1 MAKKKKTVPNES
13 SPESVAE
20 REEDLNFEKALSE
33 VEAIVGELES
43 GSLGLSESLE
53 QYEEGIRQ
61 LKRCH
66 QLLDSAEQRVSLLA
80 GFDADGNPVQE
91 VFSADSSSE
100 RSNRNA
106 SGKGGDRKSA
116 KKTKASAENGE
127 LHQDNQTTDDAGD
140 HLF

>member
-1 MAKKKKTVPNES
+1 MAKKKKMSPKES
-13 SPESVAE
+13 SPQPVAA
-20 REEDLNFEKALSE
+20 REEDLNFEKALSD

-43 GSLGLSESLE
+43 GSLGLSESLQ

-91 VFSADSSSE
+91 AFSADSSPE
-100 RSNRNA
+100 GSNRNA
-106 SGKGGDRKSA
+106 SGKGGNRKSA
-116 KKTKASAENGE
+116 RKTKASAGNGDRD
-127 LHQDNQTTDDAGD
+127 QDDQTTDDAGD

>member
-1 MAKKKKTVPNES
+1 MAKKKKTSPNES
-13 SPESVAE
+13 SPEPVAA

-100 RSNRNA
+100 GSNRNA
-106 SGKGGDRKSA
+106 SGKGGNRASA
-116 KKTKASAENGE
+116 RKTKASAENGDRD
-127 LHQDNQTTDDAGD
+127 QDDQATDDAGD